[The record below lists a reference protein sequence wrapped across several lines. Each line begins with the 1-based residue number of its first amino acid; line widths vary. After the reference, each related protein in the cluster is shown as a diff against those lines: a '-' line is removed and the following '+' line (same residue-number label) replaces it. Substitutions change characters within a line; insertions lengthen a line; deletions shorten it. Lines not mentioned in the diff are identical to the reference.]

1 MIEHISDGDLLLAF
15 DGELTAERNEAVL
28 GHTRTCAVCQG
39 NWTNLKSLSQQVVEI
54 RPVAVTLESQE
65 VADARLLEKLD
76 RSGASKK
83 THWTTRSLV
92 FANSLAAV
100 AVAITCMVLWPSMRV
115 ARQAAVGSAVVYD
128 LEQPVPPGYVSLPF
142 ADPTL
147 PLDDAEVLPV
157 NLSAEDLELMG
168 FDANETPQGG
178 VKAELLIGMDGW
190 PRAIRIV
197 EQF

>member
-1 MIEHISDGDLLLAF
+1 MSEHISDSDLLLAF
-15 DGELTAERNEAVL
+15 DGELTAERNKAVL
-28 GHTRTCAVCQG
+28 GHTRNCAVCQR
-39 NWTNLKSLSQQVVEI
+39 NWTRLKSLSEQVVEM
-54 RPVAVTLESQE
+54 RHVDVTLEPQE
-65 VADARLLEKLD
+65 VAAAKLMARLNHT
-76 RSGASKK
+76 GASKK

-92 FANSLAAV
+92 FANSLVAV

-115 ARQAAVGSAVVYD
+115 AKHVAVGSPVAYD

-168 FDANETPQGG
+168 FDANDTPQGG

-190 PRAIRIV
+190 PRAIRII